1 MKKISTLL
9 WVLMALLALP
19 KAAGAAEV
27 SNTFDF
33 ENNPQN
39 WPVGEGINFADGNLT
54 APLTVGEVSM
64 TGIDGS
70 QPCRLMKDNN
80 DVTALYVYATGG
92 LKFYAAE
99 GRAITKVEVTMK
111 SGNFDFEASTG
122 TLSGTSWTGNATEVT
137 FNRTGSGNRQM
148 LKIVV
153 TTDAK
158 NEQTVEPATETF
170 DVEAANIAA
179 FNAVEDGKT
188 VKLTLNNARVN
199 GTFNGYYVEDASGA
213 TVIKGITLTV
223 GTALNGYIIG
233 KKSTDNNIDY
243 MSYEPTPYEP
253 QLTATDATTFEAAET
268 ALVGTEM
275 TITEACQQATYA
287 KLVTLKDVTISGTGK
302 NKTLTN
308 ANGNTMKARDYMG
321 TLSTGFTWPEKAS
334 KLTGV
339 VIYYMTGWF
348 IMPLGDD
355 AIVEEST
362 SALFDFH
369 NNNLEMTPGVNG
381 TTESVNAGNLE
392 TAALTKGDVT
402 LTFVSSP
409 TMPTRFYDNGT
420 RGLQLQLIKDG
431 QMRVTAAEGKA
442 ITAIRFTYNL
452 GKNTSTGADV
462 YNTSWGVDKGE
473 GTFSTDKLTWT
484 GNASSV
490 RFTATGSTYVDA
502 IEVETAPANAETV
515 TPAVNEY
522 TTEVSSLADFNAL
535 SDGTLVK
542 LNLTDAVITSS
553 MVNEWGCYVQDATA
567 GAHFYCTGLNF
578 KVGDKLNGFVY
589 VKKNKQTMGSRIA
602 MTEETNSND
611 LTVSEGGTY
620 TPATGSIAELSIDG
634 NLMKVIKLTDVAVK
648 GTSATAATITDAD
661 SKTININNGKTNYF
675 PYVIQESLAD
685 IDYAKATVIGILT
698 KTGSGFQIMP
708 LSISEDIETGIDSI
722 DNSQLT
728 IDRSAEGRLQGKNAA
743 GKWYSLDGRRINGK
757 PMQKGIYIFNGRKI
771 VVK

>member
-1 MKKISTLL
+1 
-9 WVLMALLALP
+9 
-19 KAAGAAEV
+19 
-27 SNTFDF
+27 
-33 ENNPQN
+33 
-39 WPVGEGINFADGNLT
+39 
-54 APLTVGEVSM
+54 
-64 TGIDGS
+64 
-70 QPCRLMKDNN
+70 
-80 DVTALYVYATGG
+80 
-92 LKFYAAE
+92 
-99 GRAITKVEVTMK
+99 
-111 SGNFDFEASTG
+111 
-122 TLSGTSWTGNATEVT
+122 
-137 FNRTGSGNRQM
+137 M

-170 DVEAANIAA
+170 DVEAENIAA
-179 FNAVEDGKT
+179 FNAAEDGKV
-188 VKLTLNNARVN
+188 VKLTLSNARVN

-213 TVIKGITLTV
+213 TVIKGITLEV

-253 QLTATDATTFEAAET
+253 QLTATDASTFEATET
-268 ALVGTEM
+268 ALVGTTM
-275 TITEACQQATYA
+275 SITEACAQATYG
-287 KLVTLKDVTISGTGK
+287 KLVTLENVTISGGGQ
-302 NKTLTN
+302 NKTLTD
-308 ANGNTMKARDYMG
+308 GDGKTMKARDYMG
-321 TLSTGFTWPEKAS
+321 KLSTGFTWPEKAA
-334 KLTGV
+334 KITGI

-348 IMPLGDD
+348 LMPLGDD

-473 GTFSTDKLTWT
+473 GTFSADKLTWT

-490 RFTATGSTYVDA
+490 RFTATGPTYVDA

-515 TPAVNEY
+515 TPADNEY

-542 LNLTDAVITSS
+542 LNLTDAVITSG

-611 LTVSEGGTY
+611 LTISEGGTY
-620 TPATGSIAELSIDG
+620 TPATGSIAELSIDA
-634 NLMKVIKLTDVAVK
+634 NLMKVVKLTDVAVK

-728 IDRSAEGRLQGKNAA
+728 IDNAA

-757 PMQKGIYIFNGRKI
+757 PTQKGIYIVNGHKV